1 MKKHWMIS
9 RWWLVTVS
17 FLLGGCAIAPV
28 TDDVAHVSA
37 SVIARQVRCEARQ
50 AVINALLGYLA
61 DPTNNMNKKK
71 LDDYSYNIGVQLRD
85 DYNRDPNAI
94 RRFDPSQVT
103 GFANTL
109 TKLLYDTGI
118 AYYYDL
124 TGLETN
130 NIDPAADFIRPIPLS
145 SLVTLG
151 LTTKFDRQRQNE
163 WTFTITDKFGD
174 LVQKTDESYCAN
186 YTVTTANYV
195 YPITGK
201 VGLSKLIKEFTL
213 MSLFENLDA
222 VNKDVATVKS
232 GPPSIVQQLQFT
244 TEFDGGASPKIVF
257 APKGTPFQASDATI
271 PMLISRKDTHQL
283 IVGLYLDKGEAKL
296 LGGVRTTI
304 YAGSLITASGG
315 RSQQGAANA
324 IQQYLALKIF
334 KPSL

>member
-1 MKKHWMIS
+1 MRS
-9 RWWLVTVS
+9 SFACRWSIAGLI
-17 FLLGGCAIAPV
+17 FLSGCAISPV

-50 AVINALLGYLA
+50 AVIDALLGYLTSP
-61 DPTNNMNKKK
+61 DNNKNKAK
-71 LDDYSYNIGVQLRD
+71 LNDYSFNFGLELQRAYDLD
-85 DYNRDPNAI
+85 HNAI
-94 RRFDPSQVT
+94 RHFDPSQVT
-103 GFANTL
+103 GFASTV

-130 NIDPAADFIRPIPLS
+130 NIDPAADFIRPVPLS

-151 LTTKFDRQRQNE
+151 LTAKFDRQRQNE

-174 LVQKTDESYCAN
+174 LVQKTDESYCVN
-186 YTVTTANYV
+186 YTVAAENYV

-213 MSLFENLDA
+213 MSLFENLEA
-222 VNKDVATVKS
+222 VNKDVSTVKA

-257 APKGTPFQASDATI
+257 TPKGTPFQASDATF
-271 PMLISRKDTHQL
+271 PLLVSRKDTHQL
-283 IVGLYLDKGEAKL
+283 IVGLYLDKDEAKQ

-304 YAGSLITASGG
+304 YAGSLITATGG

>member
-1 MKKHWMIS
+1 MKKHWIIGAG
-9 RWWLVTVS
+9 LVTLS
-17 FLLGGCAIAPV
+17 LLLGGCAISPV

-71 LDDYSYNIGVQLRD
+71 LDDHSFNIGVQLKEDYDRD
-85 DYNRDPNAI
+85 HSAI
-94 RRFDPSQVT
+94 KRFDPSQVT

-145 SLVTLG
+145 SLVSLG
-151 LTTKFDRQRQNE
+151 LTAKFDRQRQNE

-186 YTVTTANYV
+186 YTVTTENYV

-213 MSLFENLDA
+213 MSLFENLEA

-257 APKGTPFQASDATI
+257 APKGTPFQASDAMI
-271 PMLISRKDTHQL
+271 PVSVSRKDTHQL
-283 IVGLYLDKGEAKL
+283 IVGLYLDKGEAKG
-296 LGGVRTTI
+296 LGGVRTTLL
-304 YAGSLITASGG
+304 AGSLITASGG
-315 RSQQGAANA
+315 RSEQGAANA